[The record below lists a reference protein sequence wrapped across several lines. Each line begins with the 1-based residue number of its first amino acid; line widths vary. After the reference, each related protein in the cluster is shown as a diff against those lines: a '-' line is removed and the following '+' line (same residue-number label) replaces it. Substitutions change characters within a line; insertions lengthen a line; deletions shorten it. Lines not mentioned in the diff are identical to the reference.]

1 MQTIGKTDY
10 EANIK
15 IVGFVNQCDYEPACD
30 DTGNH
35 GGPIDRLGEMCDRK
49 DIMRN
54 KEYLAD
60 LIWEGSY
67 K

>member
-1 MQTIGKTDY
+1 M
-10 EANIK
+10 
-15 IVGFVNQCDYEPACD
+15 GFVNQCDYEPACD